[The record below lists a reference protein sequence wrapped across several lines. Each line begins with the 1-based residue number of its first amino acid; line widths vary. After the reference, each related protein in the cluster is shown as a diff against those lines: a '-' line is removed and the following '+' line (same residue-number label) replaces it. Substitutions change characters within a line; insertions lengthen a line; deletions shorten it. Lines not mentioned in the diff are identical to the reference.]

1 MCIVCIFFFLKQ
13 PPFENPEWFFRHV
26 EMHGL
31 LVDVPPGERESAVRC
46 EWKGG
51 SFIKIYIL

>member
-1 MCIVCIFFFLKQ
+1 MCIVCIFFLKQ

-51 SFIKIYIL
+51 SLIKIYIL